1 MKNVLYFI
9 TIIINFVSV
18 AYSINCQESIQF
30 ALKQSDSIQ
39 MAEETSQTIRES
51 GKQAIAFIYPQANLL
66 GNYFEKDTNK
76 KDNPLFPFLNQPD
89 REVSAGFQVSQL
101 IFAGGRIW
109 MSKALKDNLV
119 EQAECQL
126 NATKKDLAMQVKL
139 SFYGALY
146 QSAAVEIFQDRLA
159 QRKAELED
167 ALDLRNVGVVTSLDV
182 RQAQLSLNQSKDEL
196 NAAQAKYQDELIDF
210 NTIIGRSGQD
220 ELFIPE
226 GTLSDID
233 NMTGLLDQLDE
244 ALSNRRMIPIQI
256 ARLSTE
262 NARIQYQFEKAKQF
276 PELSLV
282 AQAQKA
288 GDDFNNCFNY
298 YQVGAQIQYP
308 LFDGFLI
315 RSQISEKQSTFRN
328 RQANERQTLKK
339 LAGQIRSIQIN
350 YESISKRI
358 DLQKQAVTLSKDNY
372 EDARGQY
379 RAGAITMTQLG
390 EFNLSYAESRFG
402 LLGIYFLQR
411 KLYIEA
417 VSLLEYV
424 TVQ

>member
-1 MKNVLYFI
+1 MKNVLCI
-9 TIIINFVSV
+9 VTIIITCVSV
-18 AYSINCQESIQF
+18 AYSITCQEAIQF
-30 ALKQSDSIQ
+30 ALKQADSIE

-51 GKQAIAFIYPQANLL
+51 GKQAIAFIYPQANLS
-66 GNYFEKDTNK
+66 GSYFEKDTSK
-76 KDNPLFPFLNQPD
+76 KDSPLFPFLNQSD
-89 REVSAGFQVSQL
+89 REVSAAFQVSQL

-109 MSKALKDNLV
+109 MSNALNDNLI
-119 EQAECQL
+119 EQAEWQL
-126 NATKKDLAMQVKL
+126 NATKKDLTMQVRIN
-139 SFYGALY
+139 FYGALY

-182 RQAQLSLNQSKDEL
+182 RQAQLSLNLAKDEL
-196 NAAQAKYQDELIDF
+196 NAALAKHQDGLIDF
-210 NTIIGRSGQD
+210 NTIIGRSVQD
-220 ELFIPE
+220 DLFIPE
-226 GTLSDID
+226 GSLSGVDD
-233 NMTGLLDQLDE
+233 MAGLLDKLDD
-244 ALSNRRMIPIQI
+244 ALSNRRIIPMQL

-262 NARIQYQFEKAKQF
+262 NARIQYQFEKARQY

-288 GDDFNNCFNY
+288 GDDFHNCFNY
-298 YQVGAQIQYP
+298 YQMGVQIQYP

-328 RQANERQTLKK
+328 RQANERQTIKK
-339 LAGQIRSIQIN
+339 IAGQIRSLRIN
-350 YESISKRI
+350 YESILKRI
-358 DLQKQAVTLSKDNY
+358 DLQKQAVTLSKANY

-411 KLYIEA
+411 ELYIEA
-417 VSLLEYV
+417 LSLLEYV